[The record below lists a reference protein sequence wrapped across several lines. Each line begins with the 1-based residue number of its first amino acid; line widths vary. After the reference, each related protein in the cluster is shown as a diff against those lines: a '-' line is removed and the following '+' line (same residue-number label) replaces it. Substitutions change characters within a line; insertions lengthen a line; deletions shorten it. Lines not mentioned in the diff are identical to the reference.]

1 MGRTT
6 LLCSSSPISSPPTSL
21 RNPPSLII
29 PFRNQLS
36 CSVSIPS
43 HVRYPLTRLLTHRR
57 AFSPVHSSA
66 TQEVIETNEIA
77 SGFVE
82 IGFILGVH
90 GIQGEVCVKPNTGF
104 PELRFRKAGQRW
116 LRQQVSGTETIQEV
130 ELVEGREHPGRNGW
144 ILRFRGVD
152 TVDQARQLVGSTL
165 LVKEDDRPLLEEDE
179 FYTRDLVGMRLILK
193 ETGELVGTVADVFN
207 TGASD
212 LLHVMLESSVF
223 MPDESG
229 KSDLTETGAAGPL
242 VWIPFVEAIV
252 PNVDLIR
259 REMEITPPKGL
270 LQLNVRPDMR
280 SKKERRQLE
289 WKERKKFQK
298 RLIAAKKKLC
308 EMEQQHVFHGFR
320 FGEKSQRSL
329 LADQIVEVN
338 SKLLQ
343 QALQNVEV
351 ASNRWSITESI
362 SGIKQVKSRLRV
374 PENCLTPPT
383 SEEKLG
389 ANFNFQE
396 QASHLASNGKVCIVL
411 DVGYCKGQER
421 RCDPHL
427 VNTESIKDSTLS
439 SLETLLSE
447 DERLVKVEY
456 RESVPLVLVCPDDEL
471 KDVEKLLS
479 SSDYFGFDCQKVW
492 FLQEEKLPIVS
503 SSEEHSHKILMKS
516 PWEMLQSPVG
526 SGGVISLLSS
536 HNMIENLSQM
546 GLEYIQI
553 CSIKNRYI
561 GGSSLLLGF
570 AHSQKADVGVQIP
583 QDTTDLEESFG
594 MVFSMNFMKKL
605 ARQINKLQFY
615 AIPTLS
621 SHVEMVEK
629 KWVDVL
635 PSSPNSYELCC
646 TIYSCINACSPDKIC
661 TMEITG

>member
-1 MGRTT
+1 MERTM
-6 LLCSSSPISSPPTSL
+6 LLCSSSPISSSPTSL

-29 PFRNQLS
+29 PFQNQLS
-36 CSVSIPS
+36 RSISIPS
-43 HVRYPLTRLLTHRR
+43 HVRYPLTGLLTHRR
-57 AFSPVHSSA
+57 ASSPAHSST
-66 TQEVIETNEIA
+66 TQEVIETNKIA

-104 PELRFRKAGQRW
+104 PELRFRKAGRRW
-116 LRQQVSGTETIQEV
+116 LRQQVSGTETIEEV

-144 ILRFRGVD
+144 ILRLRGVD
-152 TVDQARQLVGSTL
+152 TVDRARQLVGSML

-179 FYTRDLVGMRLILK
+179 FYTRDLVGMTVIL
-193 ETGELVGTVADVFN
+193 
-207 TGASD
+207 
-212 LLHVMLESSVF
+212 
-223 MPDESG
+223 
-229 KSDLTETGAAGPL
+229 
-242 VWIPFVEAIV
+242 
-252 PNVDLIR
+252 
-259 REMEITPPKGL
+259 
-270 LQLNVRPDMR
+270 
-280 SKKERRQLE
+280 
-289 WKERKKFQK
+289 
-298 RLIAAKKKLC
+298 
-308 EMEQQHVFHGFR
+308 
-320 FGEKSQRSL
+320 
-329 LADQIVEVN
+329 
-338 SKLLQ
+338 
-343 QALQNVEV
+343 
-351 ASNRWSITESI
+351 
-362 SGIKQVKSRLRV
+362 
-374 PENCLTPPT
+374 
-383 SEEKLG
+383 
-389 ANFNFQE
+389 
-396 QASHLASNGKVCIVL
+396 
-411 DVGYCKGQER
+411 
-421 RCDPHL
+421 
-427 VNTESIKDSTLS
+427 
-439 SLETLLSE
+439 
-447 DERLVKVEY
+447 
-456 RESVPLVLVCPDDEL
+456 
-471 KDVEKLLS
+471 
-479 SSDYFGFDCQKVW
+479 KVW

-561 GGSSLLLGF
+561 GRSSLLLGF

-621 SHVEMVEK
+621 SHVEMVDK
-629 KWVDVL
+629 KWVDVV